1 MSYNADNVNI
11 SRFNYS
17 PEGIYFEGDESQLS
31 ISDDVVIPGTAN
43 PQRNSQIDPQ
53 VASYSSCTYS
63 AGETLA
69 NSYLSHFHEV
79 HNDDVLIENG
89 ANELND
95 IIYDSEVHNNDV
107 IIEDSENECHD
118 NVIDNMAIKH
128 FNRNFS
134 EHSSASE
141 NENIK
146 QIDITCEDK
155 PEETFQ
161 NEQTL
166 QTIFMTQNMNTC
178 ATI

>member
-1 MSYNADNVNI
+1 M
-11 SRFNYS
+11 
-17 PEGIYFEGDESQLS
+17 
-31 ISDDVVIPGTAN
+31 
-43 PQRNSQIDPQ
+43 
-53 VASYSSCTYS
+53 AS
-63 AGETLA
+63 
-69 NSYLSHFHEV
+69 SYLSQFHEV
-79 HNDDVLIENG
+79 HNEDVFFIENG

-95 IIYDSEVHNNDV
+95 NIIDDPEVHNKDV
-107 IIEDSENECHD
+107 IIEDSANESHGNVLD
-118 NVIDNMAIKH
+118 NIGIIH
-128 FNRNFS
+128 FHRNFS
-134 EHSSASE
+134 ESSSASE

>member
-1 MSYNADNVNI
+1 M
-11 SRFNYS
+11 
-17 PEGIYFEGDESQLS
+17 
-31 ISDDVVIPGTAN
+31 
-43 PQRNSQIDPQ
+43 PQRNSQVEPQ
-53 VASYSSCTYS
+53 VASYSSCTYYS
-63 AGETLA
+63 AGDTLA
-69 NSYLSHFHEV
+69 SSYLSQFHEV
-79 HNDDVLIENG
+79 HNEEVFFIENG

-95 IIYDSEVHNNDV
+95 NIIDDPEVHNKDV
-107 IIEDSENECHD
+107 IIEDSANESHGNVLD
-118 NVIDNMAIKH
+118 NIGIIH
-128 FNRNFS
+128 FHRNFS
-134 EHSSASE
+134 ESSSASE

>member
-1 MSYNADNVNI
+1 M
-11 SRFNYS
+11 
-17 PEGIYFEGDESQLS
+17 
-31 ISDDVVIPGTAN
+31 
-43 PQRNSQIDPQ
+43 
-53 VASYSSCTYS
+53 
-63 AGETLA
+63 A

-155 PEETFQ
+155 PEE
-161 NEQTL
+161 
-166 QTIFMTQNMNTC
+166 
-178 ATI
+178 

>member
-1 MSYNADNVNI
+1 M
-11 SRFNYS
+11 
-17 PEGIYFEGDESQLS
+17 
-31 ISDDVVIPGTAN
+31 DDVVIPGTAN

-63 AGETLA
+63 VGETLA
-69 NSYLSHFHEV
+69 NSYLSQFHEV
-79 HNDDVLIENG
+79 HNDDVFIENG

-95 IIYDSEVHNNDV
+95 NIIYDSEVHNNDV
-107 IIEDSENECHD
+107 IIEDSECHD
-118 NVIDNMAIKH
+118 NVIDNTAINH

-161 NEQTL
+161 NEQNVADNIYDTEYEYL
-166 QTIFMTQNMNTC
+166 RHNLIDNTITVLSNEIESHDENLHNEVDALTYR
-178 ATI
+178 